1 MNVRDIMT
9 TGVECITPST
19 TLEEAAQRMKSLDA
33 GFLGVCDNDRLVGA
47 VTDRDI
53 TIRGVAEGLPLD
65 TPVEDIMTKD
75 VFYCYDDDDVE
86 NAAQIM
92 SKKEVK
98 RLLILNRDKRLVG
111 VVSIGDLSKVEGIQ
125 DVVGDTLKDISEA
138 A

>member
-1 MNVRDIMT
+1 MKVREIMT
-9 TGVECITPST
+9 TGVECVTPGT
-19 TLEEAAQRMKSLDA
+19 TLQEAAQRMKSLDT
-33 GFLGVCDNDRLVGA
+33 GFLAVCDNDRLIGA

-53 TIRGVAEGLPLD
+53 TIRSVAEGLSLD

-75 VFYCYDDDDVE
+75 VFYCYDDYSVE
-86 NAAQIM
+86 TAAEFM
-92 SKKEVK
+92 AKKEVK

-125 DVVGDTLKDISEA
+125 GVVGDTLKDISEA